1 MDHEQTILAR
11 LDAMTD
17 ELARVTDGLEA
28 AITKRYDNILV
39 SCTEAARHL
48 ECTPN
53 TISMMLKDG
62 RLDKVTIGQSTG
74 IRYSDILAIKTK

>member
-1 MDHEQTILAR
+1 MNEDISER
-11 LDAMTD
+11 LDAVVK
-17 ELARVTDGLEA
+17 ELEMVTDGLEK
-28 AITKRYDNILV
+28 AIAKQYDNILV

-48 ECTPN
+48 GCTSN